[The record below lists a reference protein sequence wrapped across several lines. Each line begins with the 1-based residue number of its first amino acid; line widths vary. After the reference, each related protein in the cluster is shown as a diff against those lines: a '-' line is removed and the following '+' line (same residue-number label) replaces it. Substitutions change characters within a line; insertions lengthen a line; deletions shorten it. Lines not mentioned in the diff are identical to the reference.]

1 MKKSFILSLI
11 LLVGLQINLTF
22 ATEPEVS
29 YVSNNALSQSLTIND
44 FLPQIDSGFTKDFL
58 KLSLRKYEFTTI
70 PIFALSESD
79 YKSKKNGDEFGCVGT
94 GFIVLNERDPI
105 KQDGSS
111 LKIPYFPLQYG
122 LQKERSQSS
131 TWPHAY
137 LISNAHVLNK
147 KTFAYSFRFHCIA
160 SDTPLIRSDNDF
172 IIATITR
179 PFSSLELLKPV
190 TIEQTQNFDN
200 ATMDIVAINLD
211 PIFTDLIKW
220 GQRQDR
226 KYLPLFDGFDLDAD
240 IHSRSQSGVDY
251 GTHIEIYGY
260 PGGNRD
266 LLRNLPICISGS
278 CATNP
283 SLSPYA
289 FVALEQSD
297 KDSMDTTCT
306 HEVEDFYT
314 NTFTFAGSSGSPI
327 VAEVNE
333 YGVTSKRL
341 LGIIAGSRN
350 SSQQLLTRN
359 SDGKVV
365 DIPQRIGLSI
375 AIHAA
380 RLLDFI
386 RNSTHTVVSQHATR
400 TKESNDSPPVQMK
413 STPIRVSKTGLT
425 DQVKSA
431 ILTKLEQLPDDEI
444 AVLDLTELVLC
455 NDEEINNFINTLK
468 EKGFLRKIHV
478 LKTPGGMSE
487 LSSIEPYSELLN
499 LPTFEYL
506 YISDSRID
514 KLEAH
519 REDSHKEK
527 IISAPK
533 SFDFDAIQ
541 DALANQ
547 NKYFSAEA
555 HRKYY
560 ARYSN

>member
-105 KQDGSS
+105 KQDRSS
-111 LKIPYFPLQYG
+111 PKTPYFPLQYG
-122 LQKERSQSS
+122 LQQERSQSLS
-131 TWPHAY
+131 WPHAY
-137 LISNAHVLNK
+137 LISNAHVLKNK
-147 KTFAYSFRFHCIA
+147 PFAYSFRFHCIA
-160 SDTPLIRSDNDF
+160 SDNHAIRSDDDF
-172 IIATITR
+172 IIATITL
-179 PFSSLELLKPV
+179 PFSSLMLLKPG
-190 TIEQTQNFDN
+190 TIWQTQNLEN
-200 ATMDIVAINLD
+200 ATMDIVAIDLD

-220 GQRQDR
+220 GQRHKR
-226 KYLPLFDGFDLDAD
+226 EYLPLFDGFDLDTD

-260 PGGNRD
+260 PDGSRD

-289 FVALEQSD
+289 LVPLEQSV
-297 KDSMDTTCT
+297 KDSWGTTST
-306 HEVEDFYT
+306 HEIEDFYT

-333 YGVTSKRL
+333 VGVISKRL
-341 LGIIAGSRN
+341 LGIISGSRN
-350 SSQQLLTRN
+350 SSQALLTRSN
-359 SDGKVV
+359 GSVV
-365 DIPQRIGLSI
+365 EIPQRIGISI

-425 DQVKSA
+425 GQVEFA
-431 ILTKLEQLPDDEI
+431 ILTKLGQLPDDEI

-519 REDSHKEK
+519 KEYSHKEK

-560 ARYSN
+560 ACYSN